1 MDWKI
6 GIMIIGKKLVK
17 NLLKILLVIVVF
29 YIVFY
34 TLMLSS
40 CSETNHS
47 SSEADYE
54 TMINEVR
61 GASDH
66 MPDIEKLGAY
76 QNISINRKTTRYLL
90 WGIDTVSV
98 SVYYSENDFTEEIKK
113 ISESYSFVNE
123 NSEHLHDI
131 SATIDTCTVKIV
143 DKEEKPYSNYYPK
156 CFMMIGTNYERRSI
170 TYMYHYDIDLDEI
183 DNLDSFIEKYY
194 LFN

>member
-1 MDWKI
+1 
-6 GIMIIGKKLVK
+6 MIIGKKLVK

-90 WGIDTVSV
+90 WGIDTISV

-143 DKEEKPYSNYYPK
+143 DKEQKTYSNYYPK
-156 CFMMIGTNYERRSI
+156 CFMMIGTNYERKSI